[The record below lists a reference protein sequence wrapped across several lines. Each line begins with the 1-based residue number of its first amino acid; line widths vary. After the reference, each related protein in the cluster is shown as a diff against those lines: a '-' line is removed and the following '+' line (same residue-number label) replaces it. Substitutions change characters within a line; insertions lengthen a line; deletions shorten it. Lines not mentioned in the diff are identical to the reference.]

1 MKYGIQRG
9 LVITGLVVALFGAGC
24 ATMTSSPDFE
34 AASLRDVQDQ
44 AWGEV
49 KDLQASLER
58 LNPDENPGVAAL
70 VADLAAVVAK
80 VEDLAGPY
88 YDAIDLDELIRKNP
102 NYWRAM
108 LELSPTDPT
117 LLVLEGMLT
126 AAAGKVEGASD
137 LLELVRA
144 GPLPEL
150 ELDKKLVLQRRT
162 IRQWRWNSPGVD
174 LAMVSGYPPA
184 ERWQPVKRAQQLHPD
199 SPTAALAVLQM
210 RADLAGVEL
219 TPAGDDQ
226 RMRDKILEA
235 EPGAVETLL
244 EQQPLRGA
252 IVTAKGDAADAAG
265 RVGEMLEPDTTGV
278 INFSEEDFDKLVA
291 DLSRMGVPDWTLR
304 ASRLQMAQRGGS
316 NSSDIEVWRQLL
328 PELIGEEAAVEM
340 LTKWENG
347 EMPGTQIYQSSDEIA
362 TTAEQPMDPVVAG
375 LYERRYRDATL
386 VIENTLPL
394 DLEREASL
402 AQQVESARTLG
413 RFDEAESALNELAT
427 ISENQRLIAGERLAL
442 AAARGDR
449 IGAQQ
454 AAAEVRKIDRRLT
467 NSNFSIG
474 TAEILAGNW
483 IESADA
489 FAKGFENK
497 NADPTRR
504 GFAALHAYGAAQLGG
519 EDRSDLVREA
529 LDVVPEDGWIKS
541 LLMTVLGEMEREQLL
556 AAADEGRSYIMT
568 GQRCE
573 AFFTLA
579 FAPGQTI
586 EGRRADLVACY
597 ETGMI
602 GYIEYEFARNW
613 LRP

>member
-1 MKYGIQRG
+1 MKFRIQCGLAVVG
-9 LVITGLVVALFGAGC
+9 LVAALLGAGC
-24 ATMTSSPDFE
+24 VTMTNGPDLQ

-58 LNPDENPGVAAL
+58 LDPDQNPGVAAL
-70 VADLAAVVAK
+70 AADLAAVVAK
-80 VEDLAGPY
+80 VEDLAGPH
-88 YDAIDLDELIRKNP
+88 YDAIALDELIRKNP

-144 GPLPEL
+144 GPLPEV

-174 LAMVSGYPPA
+174 LAMVAGYPPA
-184 ERWQPVKRAQQLHPD
+184 ERWQPTKRAQQMHPD

-210 RADLAGVEL
+210 RADLAGIEL
-219 TPAGDDQ
+219 TPAGDEQ

-235 EPGAVETLL
+235 EPGAVETLQ
-244 EQQPLRGA
+244 EQQPLRAA
-252 IVTAKGDAADAAG
+252 IVTAKGDAADAAR
-265 RVGEMLEPDTTGV
+265 RVGEMLEPDSTGV

-328 PELIGEEAAVEM
+328 PDLIGEEAAAEM
-340 LTKWENG
+340 LTIWENG
-347 EMPGTQIYQSSDEIA
+347 EMPGTQIYQSSDTIT

-386 VIENTLPL
+386 VMENTLPL
-394 DLEREASL
+394 DIEREASL
-402 AQQVESARTLG
+402 AQHVESARTLG
-413 RFDEAESALNELAT
+413 RLEEAERALNDLTT
-427 ISENQRLIAGERLAL
+427 ISDNQRLIAGERLAL

-449 IGAQQ
+449 IGTEQ
-454 AAAEVRKIDRRLT
+454 AAAEVRKLDRRLT
-467 NSNFSIG
+467 HSNFSIG

-519 EDRSDLVREA
+519 EDRSELVRKA
-529 LDVVPEDGWIKS
+529 LEVVPPDGWIKS
-541 LLMTVLGEMEREQLL
+541 LLMAVLGDMDREQLL
-556 AAADEGRSYIMT
+556 A
-568 GQRCE
+568 
-573 AFFTLA
+573 TL
-579 FAPGQTI
+579 
-586 EGRRADLVACY
+586 
-597 ETGMI
+597 
-602 GYIEYEFARNW
+602 
-613 LRP
+613 